1 MNKVNA
7 TCNQPIDYNAC
18 TIIDTTLYVKIGSEH
33 CMETW
38 NRTL

>member
-7 TCNQPIDYNAC
+7 TCIQPIDYNAY
-18 TIIDTTLYVKIGSEH
+18 TVIDTTLYVKIGSEY

-38 NRTL
+38 NRIL